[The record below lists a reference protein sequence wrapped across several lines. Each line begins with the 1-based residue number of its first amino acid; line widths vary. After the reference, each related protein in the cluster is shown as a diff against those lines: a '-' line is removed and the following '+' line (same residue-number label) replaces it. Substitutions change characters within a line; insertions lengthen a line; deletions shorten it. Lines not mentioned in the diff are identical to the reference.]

1 MDKQQKEQVAR
12 AREAALEVLLHNS
25 HGYRHLP
32 RTAGWGYPEPYTRD
46 LMICSLG
53 VLTTKDERL
62 LKSLRRVLETL
73 AKNQSELGHIPSL
86 VHDRQDRGAS
96 DTTPLFLMAVGIYR
110 QAMGERDFLKQAVR
124 KALTWMAHQS
134 PADRCLVAQL
144 PTTDWRDEQWV
155 LGYALYVNTIVYT
168 YLRLLGQHDKAALV
182 KESMERFAVKGDRQQ
197 RHVHEG
203 LVLRSKPYYAMWAY
217 KVYSSERFDLLGNS
231 LAILSGIASP
241 SRAGRLVSW
250 IEKES
255 DALRQKEDLAVDLPP
270 NFFPYVRPDDP
281 DWMPRY
287 ERFNQPGEYHNG
299 GIWPF
304 VCGFYIAALVAA
316 KRYSLAE
323 RKLLAL
329 TELVRGWRGRPGLA
343 SRRHPAGGRARGQDA
358 HITQGQDALATA
370 QVEFGF
376 NEWHRAQDGTPQ
388 GQDWQSWSAAMYLYA
403 AECVEQQRTP
413 FFEEIRR
420 HGGDAD

>member
-1 MDKQQKEQVAR
+1 MDKRQNEAVAQ
-12 AREAALEVLLHNS
+12 ARKAALQVLLYNN
-25 HGYRHLP
+25 HGPYRSLP

-62 LKSLRRVLETL
+62 LKSLRRVLDTL

-86 VHDRQDRGAS
+86 VHDREDRGAS
-96 DTTPLFLMAVGIYR
+96 DTTPLFLMAVGLYR
-110 QAMGERDFLKQAVR
+110 QAMAEQDFLEPAVH
-124 KALTWMAHQS
+124 KALTWMSYQS

-144 PTTDWRDEQWV
+144 PTSDWRDEQWV
-155 LGYALYVNTIVYT
+155 LGYGLYVNTIVYT
-168 YLRLLGQHDKAALV
+168 YLRLLGRNDRAARV
-182 KESMERFAVKGDRQQ
+182 KDSMERFAVKGDRQH

-203 LVLRSKPYYAMWAY
+203 LVLKYKPYYAMWSY
-217 KVYSSERFDLLGNS
+217 KVYGSERFDLLGNS
-231 LAILSGIASP
+231 LAILCGIASP
-241 SRAGRLVSW
+241 SRAGHLVGW

-255 DALRQKEDLAVDLPP
+255 DAMRQNEDLAVDLPP

-287 ERFNQPGEYHNG
+287 AKYNQPGEYHNG

-304 VCGFYIAALVAA
+304 ICGFYIAALVAA
-316 KRYSLAE
+316 KRYGLAE

-329 TELVRGWRGRPGLA
+329 TELVRAVRSA
-343 SRRHPAGGRARGQDA
+343 E
-358 HITQGQDALATA
+358 
-370 QVEFGF
+370 VEFGF

-403 AECVEQQRTP
+403 AECVEQKRTP
-413 FFEEIRR
+413 FFDEVRR
-420 HGGDAD
+420 HSGDTD